1 MKKNAYWFGSYL
13 DNAVAQ
19 KLNAESSATSLQ
31 VVAGVISGIKWAI
44 INPDCGIVEA
54 EEMDFNFILD
64 SAKPYLGEMLGE
76 YTDWSPIA
84 EDKGLFDTSLPDKWQ
99 FKNFME

>member
-1 MKKNAYWFGSYL
+1 
-13 DNAVAQ
+13 
-19 KLNAESSATSLQ
+19 
-31 VVAGVISGIKWAI
+31 
-44 INPDCGIVEA
+44 
-54 EEMDFNFILD
+54 MDFNFILD

-84 EDKGLFDTSLPDKWQ
+84 EDKGLFATSLPDKWQ